1 MVVYYAYKET
11 RDAAGQMLC
20 AGSWPHPLLSGLEG
34 AVGWFFVLSGFV
46 IFLPFARAAVAGQ
59 EPIDGRRFLVRRAWR
74 ILPAY
79 YVAVLVVWTLRFA
92 NLPEQ
97 SLDLAEHLTFTQI
110 LDPRHM
116 FWTIGPAAKLDAFAL
131 GMALAL
137 LVAVRPAWE
146 LDRGTRTLLWCTGAA
161 LLLWVFVGRDRG
173 WYAPPHFHSLCGLAF
188 LPILAPTV
196 ARGAAP
202 GFSLLASA
210 PLRWLGL
217 VSYSLYLWHEPLLLV
232 LGRRNLLISPEPAD
246 FPRNTLVLVG
256 LALGMATLSYHLVE
270 RPALRLR
277 AATERPAGSHAG
289 A

>member
-1 MVVYYAYKET
+1 VVVTLGLWSLGFRAWAL
-11 RDAAGQMLC
+11 AAGIPDYV
-20 AGSWPHPLLSGLEG
+20 WP
-34 AVGWFFVLSGFV
+34 V
-46 IFLPFARAAVAGQ
+46 
-59 EPIDGRRFLVRRAWR
+59 
-74 ILPAY
+74 
-79 YVAVLVVWTLRFA
+79 
-92 NLPEQ
+92 
-97 SLDLAEHLTFTQI
+97 TF
-110 LDPRHM
+110 
-116 FWTIGPAAKLDAFAL
+116 GPAAKLDAFAL

-137 LVAVRPAWE
+137 LVAARPAWE